1 MILYTSVPYE
11 CVFPT
16 DQSEFESQITIPCQA
31 GQLIVEQEGE
41 GAYRIVRLI
50 SSNPHDF
57 LKPEYAPGTLL
68 NAELNI

>member
-11 CVFPT
+11 HVFPT
-16 DQSEFESQITIPCQA
+16 EQNQFDAQKTIPCQA